1 MSKTRLTGILGLTV
15 ALIALLAGSA
25 FAATGTADSTFSVA
39 VEEIA
44 ELAIDGSV
52 AELRITAPLV
62 AGDAPQ
68 DAEDDTTYLQYT
80 STVGSNSSRALQ
92 AVISSGS
99 PLAGLDLT
107 VEAVFDPAALS
118 QADGDIGDSTG
129 EVALATNGV
138 AESAK
143 DIIVDIGSGYTGS
156 GAGNGVQL
164 IYRLKVNTVS
174 ELVANAIETITVNF
188 TLMEDA

>member
-25 FAATGTADSTFSVA
+25 FAATGTATSTFSVA

-80 STVGSNSSRALQ
+80 STVGSGLSRALQ
-92 AVISSGS
+92 AVISGS

-107 VEAVFDPAALS
+107 VEAVFDEAALS

-143 DIIVDIGSGYTGS
+143 NIIVDIGSGYTGS